1 MTWRPSRSVPAV
13 LLLATTLAGCGLA
26 PADEHLAITP
36 GVTAPAATASP
47 SGPALAQAEAVARSW
62 TGSAAAKYWHQAYDP
77 LDVPGLWLPPGGF
90 RSPADANAYRAGELD
105 LRATLPYTPATGTVR
120 WADGSTGTLPL
131 VPIAQLIRNPPSA
144 QHCAPG
150 EDCALPPIAPHPT
163 CAPNESCAAPIAPAP
178 SRSAGCPSHQCPSWL
193 VVTAVAP
200 GTREVDTSR
209 GQATIP
215 VWQLTV
221 EGYQSPFT
229 FPAVTRTPGPSL
241 PPPSGPP
248 VIPGLAPVEGWT
260 ALSPDGLTLS
270 AHEEAGG
277 CDQALPGQ
285 VYETDS
291 VVVLIGQRTITTG
304 DQACPAD
311 LASAPADFRLSHPLG
326 SRDVLDAATGRPI
339 PRTLVQPGGPMGSP
353 AS

>member
-209 GQATIP
+209 ARRPSRSGSSPWRATRAR
-215 VWQLTV
+215 
-221 EGYQSPFT
+221 SPF
-229 FPAVTRTPGPSL
+229 
-241 PPPSGPP
+241 PPSP
-248 VIPGLAPVEGWT
+248 VLP
-260 ALSPDGLTLS
+260 
-270 AHEEAGG
+270 AHRCHRPAARPSSRAWRPWRAGRR
-277 CDQALPGQ
+277 C
-285 VYETDS
+285 
-291 VVVLIGQRTITTG
+291 
-304 DQACPAD
+304 
-311 LASAPADFRLSHPLG
+311 
-326 SRDVLDAATGRPI
+326 RP
-339 PRTLVQPGGPMGSP
+339 TGSP
-353 AS
+353 